1 MKFNWGH
8 GIFVV
13 VILFLLGIGLMVYI
27 SMQQNNSIQLI
38 EDNYYEKELVYQQQI
53 DGFNNLK
60 ALYPDSLAVI
70 DSTDFIY
77 IKLPAQAAKVDS
89 GSIEFIRPSDKS
101 KDRKIDLVVN
111 SNGVLTLPKSEF
123 IQGLYK
129 LRIRWNSNGTTYV
142 KRDDFIVN

>member
-77 IKLPAQAAKVDS
+77 IKLPAQAANVDS